1 MSTATVSVVGLPGLP
16 GGVSVSNGGGVEPKN
31 VDEEDGM
38 GERGSTWVRAR
49 TDLYPVPASTSVVSS
64 LVLDGGAVA
73 DTGIKDDSTRTSQ
86 KKEETTV
93 KQDPNVGLNESA
105 KVNIN
110 HITLSN

>member
-1 MSTATVSVVGLPGLP
+1 M
-16 GGVSVSNGGGVEPKN
+16 N
-31 VDEEDGM
+31 VDEEGGL

-64 LVLDGGAVA
+64 LVLDGGAIT
-73 DTGIKDDSTRTSQ
+73 DTGGKDDSTRTSE
-86 KKEETTV
+86 KKEETTI
-93 KQDPNVGLNESA
+93 KQDPDVDLNESA